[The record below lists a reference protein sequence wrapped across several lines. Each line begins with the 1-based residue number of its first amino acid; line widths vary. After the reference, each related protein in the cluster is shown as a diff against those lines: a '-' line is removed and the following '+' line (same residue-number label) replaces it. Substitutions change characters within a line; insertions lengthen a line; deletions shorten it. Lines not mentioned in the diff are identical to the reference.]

1 MSDNRKKVSYLRA
14 LEIDQVK
21 RGFFLWWNQRY
32 VTKANTAPSPTV
44 KTVID
49 DLNSERKD
57 WGIAVFSAL
66 KLSGR
71 INVLYPSKDILHKE
85 IKFQAGKQVA
95 YKVYGPKNRYGKQSV
110 IAEKKERTEKAG
122 TL

>member
-1 MSDNRKKVSYLRA
+1 M
-14 LEIDQVK
+14 
-21 RGFFLWWNQRY
+21 
-32 VTKANTAPSPTV
+32 
-44 KTVID
+44 
-49 DLNSERKD
+49 
-57 WGIAVFSAL
+57 